1 MEARRTR
8 RALAAQVRDQV
19 EAFVERLEAETGPV
33 VLYVGDDFAAKFGL
47 PRGLARDEWVRR
59 LFARPNRAWTVWQF
73 HYRADVDGIAGD
85 VDLDVFRASAL
96 TERA

>member
-1 MEARRTR
+1 MEGRRTR

-47 PRGLARDEWVRR
+47 PKPATSTSTFFGPRRSLNAVEPCAGTALRGHKMHTVPIRR
-59 LFARPNRAWTVWQF
+59 GP
-73 HYRADVDGIAGD
+73 
-85 VDLDVFRASAL
+85 
-96 TERA
+96 